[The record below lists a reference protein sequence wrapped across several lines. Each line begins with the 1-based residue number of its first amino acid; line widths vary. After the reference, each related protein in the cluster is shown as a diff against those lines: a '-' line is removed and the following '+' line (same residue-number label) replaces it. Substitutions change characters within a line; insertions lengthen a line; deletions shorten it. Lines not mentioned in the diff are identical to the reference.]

1 MIRSIVAIAKER
13 GQWALGDVCTYSN
26 KSPGH
31 WTALMCVV
39 DMAPSRKF
47 AGKEYD
53 EWRYSMQE
61 VVKELL
67 TVMTLD
73 GMAARATSGSTCWH
87 SIASRAHLFLIPI
100 LERAFWASDIKEVLS
115 YKNAKECIL
124 ALCELSECQ
133 CFLSWYFILLA
144 NCAAVI
150 CRFSLYDDGGVNDT
164 SFR

>member
-13 GQWALGDVCTYSN
+13 GQWTLGDVCTYSN

-47 AGKEYD
+47 DAAQYN
-53 EWRYSMQE
+53 EWKHSMQE
-61 VVKELL
+61 VVQELL
-67 TVMTLD
+67 TVMTSD

-100 LERAFWASDIKEVLS
+100 LEKALWACDIKDVLN
-115 YKNAKECIL
+115 YGNEKACRL
-124 ALCELSECQ
+124 ALCELSEFQ
-133 CFLSWYFILLA
+133 CFLSGYFVLRRDMSVL
-144 NCAAVI
+144 V
-150 CRFSLYDDGGVNDT
+150 FDDGGVNDT